1 MEKNIKDNNNSI
13 HNLYIEIIKL
23 LILDNSNEN
32 LIEIYLIFLS
42 LYIKKLKTIF
52 SEEKIEEYNSEVKYY
67 RPCFSRKD
75 YKRLF
80 GLKKN
85 SEKFIVMEFLKKA
98 YRIKK
103 YLYDNVDLATL
114 VKKAKKI
121 LKNTPDFNQPIEL
134 DNPNKELK
142 WHKIK
147 ISIMAAFGCLKL
159 KSKYKEKIGRLKRG
173 VLTVINE
180 KYNLL
185 ENEDIINDKDKLE
198 CTLILITNPCNP
210 YY

>member
-1 MEKNIKDNNNSI
+1 
-13 HNLYIEIIKL
+13 
-23 LILDNSNEN
+23 
-32 LIEIYLIFLS
+32 
-42 LYIKKLKTIF
+42 
-52 SEEKIEEYNSEVKYY
+52 
-67 RPCFSRKD
+67 
-75 YKRLF
+75 
-80 GLKKN
+80 
-85 SEKFIVMEFLKKA
+85 MEFLKKA